1 MIDEI
6 SKIGEINS
14 VNDFFEFKLSIKTLI
29 LLFFAWS
36 FFASIFVVFMLGGVN
51 NTIDYFT
58 NMMNTTKEQ
67 IILTKTKKN
76 NRNEKQEND
85 SKEE

>member
-14 VNDFFEFKLSIKTLI
+14 VNDLFDFKLSIKTII
-29 LLFFAWS
+29 LLFCAWC
-36 FFASIFVVFMLGGVN
+36 FFATVFVIFMLGGVN
-51 NTIDYFT
+51 NTIDYAT
-58 NMMNTTKEQ
+58 SILDQTKQ
-67 IILTKTKKN
+67 KVILNKTQKTSS
-76 NRNEKQEND
+76 NEKQESP

>member
-14 VNDFFEFKLSIKTLI
+14 VNDLFDFKLSIKTII
-29 LLFFAWS
+29 LLFCAWC
-36 FFASIFVVFMLGGVN
+36 FFATIFVVFMLGGVN
-51 NTIDYFT
+51 NTIDYI
-58 NMMNTTKEQ
+58 TTIMDETRQK
-67 IILTKTKKN
+67 IILTKNKKTTSS
-76 NRNEKQEND
+76 EKQESP